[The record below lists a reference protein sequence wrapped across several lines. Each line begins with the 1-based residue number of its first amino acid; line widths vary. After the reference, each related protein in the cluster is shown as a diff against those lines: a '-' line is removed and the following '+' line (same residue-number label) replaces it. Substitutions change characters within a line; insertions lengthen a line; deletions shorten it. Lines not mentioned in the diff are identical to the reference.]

1 MITHILQNASEIGL
15 KALALLGRSP
25 ETIEDYRIQ
34 KLSYG
39 TSHASPYTGNA
50 LVSKRN
56 GLRDH
61 LPVARTL
68 TNIHDENL
76 RMG

>member
-1 MITHILQNASEIGL
+1 MITHILQNAAEIGL

-39 TSHASPYTGNA
+39 TS
-50 LVSKRN
+50 V
-56 GLRDH
+56 
-61 LPVARTL
+61 
-68 TNIHDENL
+68 
-76 RMG
+76 